1 MSLDHATVRH
11 IARLARLA
19 IADDQLEV
27 LRSDLDRV
35 LHLFDDLAAA
45 NVNHL
50 APLAHPHDQSLPLR
64 DDVVTEHDRSEQ
76 VLALAAASQGGYFLV
91 PKVIE

>member
-1 MSLDHATVRH
+1 MSLDHAAVRH

-19 IADDQLEV
+19 IADDQLES
-27 LRSDLDRV
+27 LRSDLERV

-50 APLAHPHDQSLPLR
+50 APLAHPHDQTLALR
-64 DDVVTEHDRSEQ
+64 DDIVSEDDRSAQ
-76 VLALAAASQGGYFLV
+76 LLALAATAQGGYFLV

>member
-1 MSLDHATVRH
+1 MSIDSATVRH

-19 IADDQLEV
+19 VAETELENV
-27 LRSDLDRV
+27 RSDLARV

-45 NVNHL
+45 NVDNL
-50 APLAHPHDQSLPLR
+50 NPLAHPHDQVLGLR
-64 DDVVTEHDRSEQ
+64 DDIADQPDRSEEL
-76 VLALAAASQGGYFLV
+76 LALAPAAQGGYYLV

>member
-1 MSLDHATVRH
+1 MSLDHTAVRH

-19 IADDQLEV
+19 VREDELES
-27 LRSDLDRV
+27 LRTDLERV

-45 NVNHL
+45 NVDNL
-50 APLAHPHDQSLPLR
+50 TPLAHPHDQLLGLR
-64 DDVVTEHDRSEQ
+64 DDRVGETDRSEEL
-76 VLALAAASQGGYFLV
+76 LALAPFSQGGYYLV